1 MSLQVAKRKKKW
13 KQKEDQL
20 RTEKAQK
27 VEGSSTSTTSSS
39 LFGAG
44 PNTAKGRQPKQI
56 FSYMA
61 ASGVLTNDLVDIMA
75 TVKETGKSPVLF
87 ISLGNY

>member
-1 MSLQVAKRKKKW
+1 MSLQVAKRKKKR

-20 RTEKAQK
+20 RAEKAQK
-27 VEGSSTSTTSSS
+27 VEGSSTSSS

-44 PNTAKGRQPKQI
+44 PNTAKSRQPKQI
-56 FSYMA
+56 FSDMA

-75 TVKETGKSPVLF
+75 TVKETGKSLF
-87 ISLGNY
+87 RSSGN

>member
-20 RTEKAQK
+20 RAEKAQK
-27 VEGSSTSTTSSS
+27 VEGSSTSTSSS

-44 PNTAKGRQPKQI
+44 PNTAKSRQPKQI
-56 FSYMA
+56 FSDMA

-75 TVKETGKSPVLF
+75 TVKETGKSLF
-87 ISLGNY
+87 RSSGNY